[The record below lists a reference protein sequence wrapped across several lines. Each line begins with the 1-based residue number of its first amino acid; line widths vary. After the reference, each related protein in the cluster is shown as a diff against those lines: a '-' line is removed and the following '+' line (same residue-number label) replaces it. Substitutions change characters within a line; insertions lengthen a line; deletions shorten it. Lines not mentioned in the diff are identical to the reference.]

1 MCALSLEAGGADVD
15 RNKVGRGKGGYL
27 YCILGYWGVVSVDPD
42 HVHADLNP

>member
-1 MCALSLEAGGADVD
+1 MWIEIKLA
-15 RNKVGRGKGGYL
+15 GKGGYL